1 MLEMER
7 HGEWMSRQASW
18 MARRFRTEYQEAY
31 QLLSLAICH
40 GMNRK
45 HARLRTIRTLLRES
59 GRVAHQGSQIE
70 RSITAE
76 PSDLLTMAR
85 EILDQVEWQLIELHL
100 IQELSLRDAARK
112 IGIGRE
118 TARASYHAALVKLK
132 TKLETQDNGKKVSRG

>member
-1 MLEMER
+1 MDE
-7 HGEWMSRQASW
+7 QAGLLDGQEIQDGIPGGLPAFV
-18 MARRFRTEYQEAY
+18 ARDLPGHEPQACQAQNHQNPAQRVWQ
-31 QLLSLAICH
+31 
-40 GMNRK
+40 
-45 HARLRTIRTLLRES
+45 
-59 GRVAHQGSQIE
+59 VAHQGSQIE

>member
-31 QLLSLAICH
+31 QLLALAICQ

-45 HARLRTIRTLLRES
+45 HARLRTIRTLLKEF

-85 EILDQVEWQLIELHL
+85 EILGQVEWQLIELHL
-100 IQELSLRDAARK
+100 IQELSLRDAAK
-112 IGIGRE
+112 QIGIGRE
-118 TARASYHAALVKLK
+118 AARGLYHSALAKLRDYM
-132 TKLETQDNGKKVSRG
+132 ETQRDG